1 VALVSGRL
9 HCFRRDV
16 KRYLLAHCM

>member
-9 HCFRRDV
+9 HCFRRDI